1 MGCFFLFCAQIWTE
15 NVLQWPLLN
24 TIYFQNGE
32 TKSFLQD
39 GPEEGQIW
47 LFGDEHC
54 LLQALPGARVWF
66 LALWVVYMDQW
77 SNHITFHQYGIVT
90 RYKKSRGLVWKQ
102 TKNFRCEFQPVVT
115 SPLAE
120 TKFNSCSGRS
130 HQNEPWNLLCLS
142 RLVGSVIFMY
152 VNPWTFS
159 KISFCQSLAETSVE
173 QKYRPE
179 DYETFFQASFTN
191 NLHYRWHYMGQQ
203 WERSLF
209 SNFQLCGGP
218 LAETG
223 SRAER
228 GHWRQNDTLK
238 HLFRAYFTQFWRKF
252 WNRGRWFW
260 EVSHAP
266 SP

>member
-1 MGCFFLFCAQIWTE
+1 MWYSTL
-15 NVLQWPLLN
+15 
-24 TIYFQNGE
+24 
-32 TKSFLQD
+32 D
-39 GPEEGQIW
+39 
-47 LFGDEHC
+47 
-54 LLQALPGARVWF
+54 
-66 LALWVVYMDQW
+66 
-77 SNHITFHQYGIVT
+77 TFHVEN
-90 RYKKSRGLVWKQ
+90 SPS
-102 TKNFRCEFQPVVT
+102 CEFQPVVI

-130 HQNEPWNLLCLS
+130 QQNEPWNLLCIS

-191 NLHYRWHYMGQQ
+191 NLHHRWHYMGQQ

>member
-1 MGCFFLFCAQIWTE
+1 MVI
-15 NVLQWPLLN
+15 
-24 TIYFQNGE
+24 
-32 TKSFLQD
+32 
-39 GPEEGQIW
+39 
-47 LFGDEHC
+47 
-54 LLQALPGARVWF
+54 
-66 LALWVVYMDQW
+66 
-77 SNHITFHQYGIVT
+77 
-90 RYKKSRGLVWKQ
+90 
-102 TKNFRCEFQPVVT
+102 

-120 TKFNSCSGRS
+120 TKFNSCSGRQIEDWS
-130 HQNEPWNLLCLS
+130 WWQSWSFLCALQFCFWDEDLKTNILGWWEFQPVTIPPLAETKLRSCSGRSQQNEPWNLLGIS

-260 EVSHAP
+260 ELFHAP
-266 SP
+266 NS